1 MSRMAVQTGLT
12 AGLIILLVLS
22 SVAVV
27 YVTHENR
34 RLVGALQNM
43 LSYQQQLQVEWG
55 QLMLEQSTWAAHGR
69 IESLATKKLHMEL
82 PSAQDVVIVK

>member
-1 MSRMAVQTGLT
+1 MAVQTGLI

>member
-12 AGLIILLVLS
+12 AGLITLLILS

-43 LSYQQQLQVEWG
+43 LTYQQQLQVEWG

>member
-12 AGLIILLVLS
+12 AGLLILLILS

-69 IESLATKKLHMEL
+69 IESLANKKLHMEL

>member
-1 MSRMAVQTGLT
+1 MSRMAVQTGLI